1 MESVDMRKILHKLVD
16 SWENEVVEF
25 KEASKDYKISEI
37 YRYFSALSN
46 EANLRGVKS
55 AWLVFGVRNKDRQI
69 VGTDFRLQH
78 DQLHSLK
85 HQVKQS
91 TGSISF
97 REIYEVHEEGKRVL
111 LFEIPP
117 APQGIPVLA
126 NGHAYA
132 RAGESL
138 KALDLYQLDTIR
150 NQTIGEDW
158 SAQLVEGASIAD
170 LDPAAL
176 QKARQDFIQK
186 HANRIDADEVMRW
199 SEENFLGR
207 LRLMHKKQLTRA
219 AILLFGKQEVSGYLS
234 PHPAQLTWSLIGE
247 ERAYEHFGLPFYLTS
262 SELYKRI
269 RNVQLRILPND
280 TLVPIEISKYDKN
293 VIMEGLHNC
302 IMHQNYRLLSRIIVT
317 EYVDKIEMYSE
328 GEFFEGEPK
337 DYIEGNCTPRK
348 YRNTCLSQAMTELNM
363 VDSMG
368 IGISQIYKTQAKRYF
383 PLPDYELTD
392 SSVKLTIYGKI
403 IDPSYT
409 NLLIQKTD
417 LKISDILALDRI
429 QKGLSIDDE
438 KIIRNLRHKK
448 LIEGRKPHLH
458 ISEVIAQ
465 VSPSEKRAQYIL
477 EKGQEVSFYEQQII
491 DFLRL
496 KPSQRHEIED
506 LLLKQLSTALSTEQK
521 KRKIGNMLLSLKR
534 KNKIRCK
541 GRRKAAIWEA
551 V

>member
-97 REIYEVHEEGKRVL
+97 REIYEVREDGKRVL

-186 HANRIDADEVMRW
+186 HANRIDADEVMGW

-234 PHPAQLTWSLIGE
+234 PHPAQLTWRLMGE

-262 SELYKRI
+262 SELYI
-269 RNVQLRILPND
+269 
-280 TLVPIEISKYDKN
+280 
-293 VIMEGLHNC
+293 
-302 IMHQNYRLLSRIIVT
+302 
-317 EYVDKIEMYSE
+317 
-328 GEFFEGEPK
+328 
-337 DYIEGNCTPRK
+337 
-348 YRNTCLSQAMTELNM
+348 
-363 VDSMG
+363 
-368 IGISQIYKTQAKRYF
+368 
-383 PLPDYELTD
+383 
-392 SSVKLTIYGKI
+392 
-403 IDPSYT
+403 
-409 NLLIQKTD
+409 
-417 LKISDILALDRI
+417 
-429 QKGLSIDDE
+429 
-438 KIIRNLRHKK
+438 
-448 LIEGRKPHLH
+448 
-458 ISEVIAQ
+458 
-465 VSPSEKRAQYIL
+465 
-477 EKGQEVSFYEQQII
+477 
-491 DFLRL
+491 
-496 KPSQRHEIED
+496 
-506 LLLKQLSTALSTEQK
+506 
-521 KRKIGNMLLSLKR
+521 
-534 KNKIRCK
+534 
-541 GRRKAAIWEA
+541 
-551 V
+551 